1 MALLMRDMMQNA
13 AAWSAWQFEGLSPK
27 VTDYSK

>member
-13 AAWSAWQFEGLSPK
+13 ATRSAWQFEDLSLK